1 MKRIFVFLLMTTVL
15 LPSIY
20 ARYLVVTLYQGQRI
34 AFDLEEQNVQ
44 MTYNDKQ
51 LFFNGYAITRSRI
64 KELRIFTNLP
74 DGATY
79 VNVDTPLAPEAKPAV
94 IYDLSGR
101 RVTDLRPGI
110 YIINNKKVVIQ

>member
-1 MKRIFVFLLMTTVL
+1 MKRLFIIILMATAL
-15 LPSIY
+15 LPSIN
-20 ARYLVVTLYQGQRI
+20 ARYLVVTLHQGQRI

-44 MTYNDKQ
+44 MTYNEKQ

-64 KELRIFTNLP
+64 KELRILTNIP

-79 VNVDTPLAPEAKPAV
+79 VNVNSPKTSDAKPAV

-101 RVTDLRPGI
+101 RVSDLRPGI

>member
-1 MKRIFVFLLMTTVL
+1 MKRIFVTLVLALAL
-15 LPSIY
+15 LPSIN

-34 AFDLEEQNVQ
+34 AFDIEEQNVQ
-44 MTYNDKQ
+44 MTHNDKQ

-79 VNVDTPLAPEAKPAV
+79 VNVDTPLAADAKPAV

-101 RVTDLRPGI
+101 RVTDLKPGF
-110 YIINNKKVVIQ
+110 YIINNKKVVIR